1 MSGVLARNRGE
12 SKVAYQDTARKIE
25 VEIIRL
31 MGSEKIV
38 PKSYRFTIAL
48 PTVRHARRLM
58 EEVRH
63 GVDFYPTDERRLWER
78 KRHWLEAVGCC
89 DDIVDD
95 LQLIRELGLSPDTN
109 RFERII
115 LLIEKEKT
123 QLRNALRAA
132 HVVGSKLG

>member
-1 MSGVLARNRGE
+1 MGCIGRTEGVGNEWRAGPQPRE

-63 GVDFYPTDERRLWER
+63 GVDFYPTDEHRLWER
-78 KRHWLEAVGCC
+78 KRHWIEAVGCC
-89 DDIVDD
+89 DDIVD
-95 LQLIRELGLSPDTN
+95 G
-109 RFERII
+109 
-115 LLIEKEKT
+115 KET
-123 QLRNALRAA
+123 P
-132 HVVGSKLG
+132 